1 MNDHTC
7 NVEKC
12 EELAR
17 VRGMCRRHYNKA
29 YYQANKEVRPKRAL
43 KNATIPPF
51 TCKWCGK
58 DHPEAVPT
66 VARKQVV
73 RKFCDRE
80 CGNKF
85 SSAQQSAERAAARAA
100 LGRKCQQCGVGIDD
114 RNRQARFCS
123 ALCSDIAAGRR
134 RAEPLTEI
142 ECALE
147 ECQVVFT
154 PKSRIQKCC
163 CTHHGQVHY
172 NRVSRATGRQKP
184 EPWSDRR
191 RANHHK
197 RRALKKKLPAADIR
211 PLDIYERDSWTCG
224 LCGDGIDPDTA
235 WPDPLSASL
244 DHILPLSKGGHH
256 VPENVQAAH
265 LSCNVRKGNRVEADA
280 MSA

>member
-12 EELAR
+12 EERAR

-29 YYQANKEVRPKRAL
+29 YYQANKEVRPKKAL

-73 RKFCDRE
+73 RKFCDRD
-80 CGNKF
+80 CQSKF
-85 SSAQQSAERAAARAA
+85 FLAKKSAERAAYWSS
-100 LGRKCQQCGVGIDD
+100 LDRKCRQCGVGIND
-114 RNRQARFCS
+114 RDIRAKYCS
-123 ALCSDIAAGRR
+123 RYCSEVWWGQRLE
-134 RAEPLTEI
+134 EPLPEVVC
-142 ECALE
+142 ELE
-147 ECQVVFT
+147 GCDVVFI
-154 PKSRIQKCC
+154 PKSRRQKCC
-163 CTHHGQVHY
+163 CTNHGQIHY
-172 NRVSRATGRQKP
+172 NRVSRATGRQKAA
-184 EPWSDRR
+184 PWNDRR

-211 PLDIYERDSWTCG
+211 PLDIYERDSWVCG
-224 LCGDGIDPDTA
+224 VCGDGIDPDTA

-265 LSCNVRKGNRVEADA
+265 LSCNVRKGDRVEADA